1 MCLLVCLHLGN
12 SRGGAC
18 SCFRGAFVPSI
29 VMMPVQDVNRGDAIG
44 ATLVYKLYLG
54 VRSNS
59 VTPIA
64 SG

>member
-1 MCLLVCLHLGN
+1 MEVQ
-12 SRGGAC
+12 R
-18 SCFRGAFVPSI
+18 FRFGRSVVVV